1 MQPQYFQ
8 IQNIPCALWGE
19 DSDRVIIAVHGA
31 QSHKEDKP
39 FSLLAE
45 TLGNSQVLSF
55 DLPEHGARQGEATLC
70 KPPACVRELTA
81 VMDYTENRWPHIGL
95 FAVSIGVYF
104 SLLAYGSRRIEQ
116 AWFLSPVVDLGLLI
130 KNMMNWFHISPER
143 LEREQVIPTPMG
155 QTLYWD
161 YFCYVQEHPILRW
174 SIPTEILAG
183 GQDLMCDPAVT
194 AAFSERYFCR
204 IQIAKDAEHW
214 FHTEGD
220 LRILKKWIQ
229 ETGGDFIR

>member
-81 VMDYTENRWPHIGL
+81 VMDYAENR
-95 FAVSIGVYF
+95 
-104 SLLAYGSRRIEQ
+104 
-116 AWFLSPVVDLGLLI
+116 
-130 KNMMNWFHISPER
+130 
-143 LEREQVIPTPMG
+143 
-155 QTLYWD
+155 
-161 YFCYVQEHPILRW
+161 
-174 SIPTEILAG
+174 
-183 GQDLMCDPAVT
+183 
-194 AAFSERYFCR
+194 
-204 IQIAKDAEHW
+204 
-214 FHTEGD
+214 
-220 LRILKKWIQ
+220 
-229 ETGGDFIR
+229 